1 MSSEKKILII
11 AGSDSCGGAGIQADI
26 KTATALHTYSS
37 TAITCLTNQNT
48 QKVYN
53 INYTPVAILSE
64 QIKVLL
70 DDINFDVIKI
80 GMLGN
85 QEIID
90 CVHKALL
97 KKFKKIPIILDPV
110 MVATSGDLLFDKS
123 AINDLKLKLISK
135 CFMVTPNIDEAKVLS
150 GINIK
155 NISDMREAASEIKT
169 NLGCKTVLVKGGH
182 LNFTDG
188 KIHNVFLDNDHKFHI
203 ISNKKINAKK
213 LHGTGCTLATA
224 IACYLAKKPEKEL
237 WAVKKANNYVY
248 EAVDNFLN
256 VGKGS
261 LVLQHWL

>member
-1 MSSEKKILII
+1 MSVKKILII
-11 AGSDSCGGAGIQADI
+11 AGSDSSGGAGIQADI
-26 KTATALHTYSS
+26 KTATALQTYCS

-53 INYTPVAILSE
+53 INYTPVAFLSE

-70 DDINFDVIKI
+70 DDINFDAIKI

-90 CVHKALL
+90 CIYKALL
-97 KKFKKIPIILDPV
+97 KKFKKVPVILDPV
-110 MVATSGDLLFDKS
+110 MVATSGDSLFDTS
-123 AINDLKLKLISK
+123 AVNDLKLKLVNK
-135 CFMVTPNIDEAKVLS
+135 CFMVTPNIDEAQVLS

-169 NLGCKTVLVKGGH
+169 NLGCKTVLIKGGH
-182 LNFTDG
+182 LHFTDG
-188 KIHNVFLDNDHKFHI
+188 KIHNIFLDNEHKFHI
-203 ISNKKINAKK
+203 ISNKRVNAKK
-213 LHGTGCTLATA
+213 IHGTGCTLATA
-224 IACYLAKKPEKEL
+224 ITCYLAKKPNKEL

-261 LVLQHWL
+261 LVLQHWI